1 MEFKSSNIRMWSRLG
16 PSGALGVA
24 SIELGKKDD
33 SVCFL
38 SADMSF
44 AAGLERFKNEYANR
58 HYNVGIAEQNL
69 IGVAAGL
76 ASEGFIPYAVTYS
89 SFLATRALDQVKMC
103 LGYMKSNVK
112 LVGLN
117 GGVAAGILGPTHM
130 AIEDVSAIRAIP
142 NMLVVSPADTTE
154 MIKAFLNV
162 KDYKGP
168 AYIRLTGTMNTPV
181 VYKEDYDFQIGKAIK
196 LVDGDE
202 IMLIASGTMVY
213 NALETANKLK
223 EIGVCCAVYD
233 CHTIKPLDPEMIDA
247 TKNYRMVVTIEE
259 HSVIGGLGSSILES
273 MSEKGILHHKFIRIG
288 INDFYPHA
296 SSYKTILKNCGLDVD
311 GLFARIKQEYEGMS
325 K

>member
-1 MEFKSSNIRMWSRLG
+1 MSINLETKQSMREAFGKALEKLGHENPNIVALDADLSGSTQTKIFAKSF
-16 PSGALGVA
+16 P
-24 SIELGKKDD
+24 D
-33 SVCFL
+33 
-38 SADMSF
+38 
-44 AAGLERFKNEYANR
+44 RFF
-58 HYNVGIAEQNL
+58 NVGIAEQNL

-117 GGVAAGILGPTHM
+117 AGVAAGILGPTHM

-154 MIKAFLNV
+154 MVKAFLNA

-168 AYIRLTGTMNTPV
+168 AYIRLTGVANTPN

-196 LVDGDE
+196 LADGDE

-223 EIGVCCAVYD
+223 EIGISCAVYD

-247 TKNYRMVVTIEE
+247 TKNYRMMVTIEE
-259 HSVIGGLGSSILES
+259 HSVVGGLGSSVLEAV
-273 MSEKGILHHKFIRIG
+273 SEKGILHHKFIRIG
-288 INDFYPHA
+288 VSDFYPHA
-296 SSYKTILKNCGLDVD
+296 SSYKTILKKCGLDVD
-311 GLFARIKQEYEGMS
+311 SLFARIKHEYEGIS